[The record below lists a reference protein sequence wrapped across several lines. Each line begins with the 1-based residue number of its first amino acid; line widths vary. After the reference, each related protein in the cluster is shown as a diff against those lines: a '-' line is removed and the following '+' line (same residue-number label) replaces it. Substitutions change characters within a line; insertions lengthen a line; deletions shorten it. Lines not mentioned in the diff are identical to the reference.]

1 MMTSHTI
8 EQLSEVAA
16 AGTPIQLVD
25 PKTQAAFVLLS
36 AEQYEKLC
44 SQLGDEEFDV
54 SEAYPL
60 VDEVAHSEGWY
71 DSEMDIYDQFQDP
84 KK

>member
-1 MMTSHTI
+1 MVSRTI
-8 EQLSEVAA
+8 EQLSEGAA

-36 AEQYEKLC
+36 AEQYEKFCLL
-44 SQLGDEEFDV
+44 LGDEEFDV

-60 VDEVAHSEGWY
+60 VDEVARSEGWY
-71 DSEMDIYDQFQDP
+71 DSEMDSYDQFREP
-84 KK
+84 KE